1 MLREQSPSSDDV
13 DLQSVLDVF
22 DDPASRT
29 IIKTLST
36 PMTARELSDACD
48 VPLSTTYRK
57 LESLTETGLLVEST
71 EVRSDGHHTTRYDVA
86 FDSLTIVLAE
96 DRSFEVTLEL
106 RANDPEERLAAMW
119 SAVRREA

>member
-13 DLQSVLDVF
+13 DLQSVLDVL

-86 FDSLTIVLAE
+86 FDSVTIALAE
-96 DRSFEVTLEL
+96 DRSFEVALEL
-106 RANDPEERLAAMW
+106 RASEPEERLAAMW